1 MGAQESKP
9 QAYEWK
15 VYVIN
20 SIEHLK
26 PFPGRPSI
34 RQLTR

>member
-15 VYVIN
+15 VYVIMP
-20 SIEHLK
+20 IEHFK
-26 PFPGRPSI
+26 HFPARPQFAS
-34 RQLTR
+34 

>member
-15 VYVIN
+15 VYVIT

-26 PFPGRPSI
+26 HFPGPI